1 MGSDPVEGSG
11 RGAKRRGGQDVDRK
25 LETKTIAAI
34 VVAVVLIAFALA
46 NSQKVEVDFLVATAD
61 TPLVVAIVIAML
73 LGFVLGNLLRRR
85 THKPRGR

>member
-1 MGSDPVEGSG
+1 MGSEPVGSPG
-11 RGAKRRGGQDVDRK
+11 RGAGRRGGHDVDRK

-46 NSQKVEVDFLVATAD
+46 NSQEVEVDFLVFQAN

-73 LGFVLGNLLRRR
+73 LGFLLGNLLRRR
-85 THKPRGR
+85 THKPR